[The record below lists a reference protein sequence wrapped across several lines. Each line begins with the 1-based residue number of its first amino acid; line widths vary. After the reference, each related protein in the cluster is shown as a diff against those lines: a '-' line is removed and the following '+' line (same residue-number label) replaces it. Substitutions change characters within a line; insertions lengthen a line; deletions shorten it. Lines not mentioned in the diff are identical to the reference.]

1 MFDRNT
7 IVRVIGQQPE
17 MTTGMITRIQLWQ
30 DMLNGHA
37 PWCGENIASMDL
49 EKSICQEFSDI
60 ALSEMDV
67 KITNDQLAAL
77 FEDGTNDLSQ
87 NLISGLACGSFVL
100 KPVGMTG
107 KTEFV
112 TADKFVPISFDLSNK
127 PDDIAFIDVKHVD
140 ENQYV
145 IRLERHTLKDGAL
158 EITNTAYASSTRY
171 GFDRIISLESVP
183 EWAGLPEG
191 QRFVGMDT
199 IDFGY
204 YRNPIKNEI
213 DDTGC
218 GVSVYDSAIDMI
230 KNADIQNARLQWEFK
245 SGERAVH
252 VDDRMIKPV
261 GKSRGK
267 FTTDQLDRRLY
278 RGMHAEDTQ
287 KPLFEVYS
295 PEFRDANIINGLEQI
310 YRQIERSVGLAYGD
324 LSNVADVEKTATEI
338 RNAKF
343 RKYNRVHAIENNL
356 RTCFEDYTRGLA
368 FYNQLLHS
376 GYEITVNFHDSVLTD
391 EETER
396 QQDRADLSAG
406 IMQPYEYRM
415 KWYDEDEATAKKMVN
430 QPDDDV
436 IE

>member
-37 PWCGENIASMDL
+37 PWCGENVASMDL

-77 FEDGTNDLSQ
+77 FEDGTKDLSQ

-100 KPVGMTG
+100 KPVGNFG

-140 ENQYV
+140 DNQYY
-145 IRLERHTLKDGAL
+145 IRLERHTLKEGAL

-171 GFDRIISLESVP
+171 GFDRIIPLASVP
-183 EWAGLPEG
+183 EWAALPEG
-191 QRFVGMDT
+191 LRYNGMDT
-199 IDFGY
+199 IDFGF

-218 GVSVYDSAIDMI
+218 GVSVYDSAVEMI
-230 KNADIQNARLQWEFK
+230 KNADIQNARLLWEFK

-261 GKSRGK
+261 GKGRGR

-278 RGMHAEDTQ
+278 RGMHTEDTQ

-356 RTCFEDYTRGLA
+356 RTCFEDYVRGLA
-368 FYNQLLHS
+368 FYNQLLNS

-396 QQDRADLSAG
+396 QQDRQDMAAG
-406 IMQPYEYRM
+406 ILQPWEYRA

-430 QPDDDV
+430 TPDDDV